1 MNQHHVQEA
10 YLESF
15 RDSKTGKVWVYS
27 KTTGEKFQ
35 KSTKHCTAEIDFQSA
50 QLEKAQNDIVES
62 PGITALKQLQLKG
75 SISDAEYHLISQW
88 TALHLIRNIKM
99 RRVFEESGQDYETE
113 FAEEFRKELAFSKS
127 YLCFVHDYKCSG
139 INFFVT
145 SDHPI
150 VEFDCLGDIV
160 RFFVLSPQR
169 LLQFSSRNDV
179 FSHEKESIEDIVNS
193 MLWASSSE
201 IFSHRSDVDIEK
213 LKTISEKWNMTPRLE
228 TQRIFNLQSP
238 MRKVLEVFPGAQRA
252 LFRRYHIGGCSS
264 CGFSPDET
272 LAQVCARNGNL
283 DVAEV
288 LAHIQS
294 SHEQDAKVL
303 ISPAEL
309 AGLLQRDQ
317 SVKLVDVRSREE
329 FEAVNIAG
337 SVLLSQDVMRELM
350 ASGSNTNPVVVI
362 DHAGK
367 NGLDA
372 AAYFMGHGLQ
382 NVRCLRGGIDAWAQ
396 EVEPKMRRYKLG

>member
-1 MNQHHVQEA
+1 
-10 YLESF
+10 
-15 RDSKTGKVWVYS
+15 
-27 KTTGEKFQ
+27 
-35 KSTKHCTAEIDFQSA
+35 
-50 QLEKAQNDIVES
+50 
-62 PGITALKQLQLKG
+62 
-75 SISDAEYHLISQW
+75 
-88 TALHLIRNIKM
+88 
-99 RRVFEESGQDYETE
+99 
-113 FAEEFRKELAFSKS
+113 
-127 YLCFVHDYKCSG
+127 
-139 INFFVT
+139 
-145 SDHPI
+145 
-150 VEFDCLGDIV
+150 
-160 RFFVLSPQR
+160 
-169 LLQFSSRNDV
+169 
-179 FSHEKESIEDIVNS
+179 
-193 MLWASSSE
+193 
-201 IFSHRSDVDIEK
+201 
-213 LKTISEKWNMTPRLE
+213 
-228 TQRIFNLQSP
+228 
-238 MRKVLEVFPGAQRA
+238 

-272 LAQVCARNGNL
+272 LAQVCGRNGNL
-283 DVAEV
+283 DTAEV

-309 AGLLQRDQ
+309 AELLQHDK

-350 ASGSNTNPVVVI
+350 ANDSNTNQIVVI

-382 NVRCLRGGIDAWAQ
+382 NVRCLHGGIDAWAQ